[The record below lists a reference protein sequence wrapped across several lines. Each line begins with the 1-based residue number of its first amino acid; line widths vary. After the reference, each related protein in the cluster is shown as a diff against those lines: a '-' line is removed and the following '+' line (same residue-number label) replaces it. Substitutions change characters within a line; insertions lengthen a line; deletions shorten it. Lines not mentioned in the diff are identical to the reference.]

1 MFHSGVKEVLSK
13 VSSLSTKVIV
23 YGTPG
28 EEGTGGKLKMIK
40 QKVFEEVDVSMMPHP
55 TPFKIP
61 VPPWLASEG
70 VTFVFHGK

>member
-28 EEGTGGKLKMIK
+28 EEGTGGKR
-40 QKVFEEVDVSMMPHP
+40 KVFEEIDVCMMSHP